1 MERGAG
7 ITLELLGLDI
17 FQVTILAALQ
27 GATEFL
33 PISSSGHLILPS
45 LIFAWN
51 DQGLTFD
58 IAVHVG
64 TLFAVLVYF
73 RDDLQRLAFALTL
86 SVFQR
91 KHSEDSK
98 LAWMLLAA
106 TIPAGLSGLLFATQV
121 EQYGRSLILIGIT
134 SIFFGLLMF
143 VSDRSGSKQL
153 TLADMNWKTALLIGF
168 SQALA
173 LIPGTSRSGVTMT
186 AALFCN
192 LDRAAA
198 ARFSFLLAI
207 PIIIALGLLRGIQLL
222 QTDTE
227 SVEWLVLLYAIFIS
241 AVVAYLCIHYFLQ
254 LIERIGFLPFVI
266 YRVLLGIAL
275 ILLAL

>member
-1 MERGAG
+1 MGRGVG
-7 ITLELLGLDI
+7 ITLELQGLGF
-17 FQVTILAALQ
+17 FQVTILAVLQ

-33 PISSSGHLILPS
+33 PVSSSGHLILPS
-45 LIFAWN
+45 LLFAWH

-58 IAVHVG
+58 VAVHVG
-64 TLFAVLVYF
+64 TLFAVLIYF
-73 RDDLQRLAFALTL
+73 RDELQRLVFALIL

-91 KHSEDSK
+91 KNSEDSK

-106 TIPAGLSGLLFATQV
+106 TIPAGLSGLLLASQV
-121 EQYGRSLILIGIT
+121 EQYSRSLILIGVT
-134 SIFFGLLMF
+134 SIGFGLLLF
-143 VSDRSGSKQL
+143 VSDRFGSKQR

-168 SQALA
+168 SQVLA

-207 PIIIALGLLRGIQLL
+207 PIITASGLLRGIQLL
-222 QTDTE
+222 QAETE
-227 SVEWLVLLYAIFIS
+227 SVEWFVLLYAIFIS
-241 AVVAYLCIHYFLQ
+241 AVVAYLCIRYFLQ
-254 LIERIGFLPFVI
+254 LIERFGFLPFVI

>member
-1 MERGAG
+1 MERGGG
-7 ITLELLGLDI
+7 ITLELLGLDF
-17 FQVTILAALQ
+17 FQVTILAVLQ

-73 RDDLQRLAFALTL
+73 RDDLQRLVFALTL

-134 SIFFGLLMF
+134 SIVFGLLLF

-168 SQALA
+168 SQVLA

-207 PIIIALGLLRGIQLL
+207 PIIAASGLLRGIQLL

>member
-7 ITLELLGLDI
+7 ITVELQGLDF

-45 LIFAWN
+45 LLFAWN

-58 IAVHVG
+58 VAVHVG
-64 TLFAVLVYF
+64 TLFAVLIYF
-73 RDDLQRLAFALTL
+73 KDDLQRLVLALTM
-86 SVFQR
+86 SVYRREQ
-91 KHSEDSK
+91 SQDSK

-106 TIPAGLSGLLFATQV
+106 TIPAGLSGLLFASQV
-121 EQYGRSLILIGIT
+121 EQYGRSLLLIGIT
-134 SIFFGLLMF
+134 SIGFGLLLL
-143 VSDRSGSKQL
+143 VSDRIGNKQR
-153 TLADMNWKTALLIGF
+153 TLADMNWKKALLIGF
-168 SQALA
+168 AQILA

-207 PIIIALGLLRGIQLL
+207 PIIAASGLLRGIQLL
-222 QTDTE
+222 RDGTE

-254 LIERIGFLPFVI
+254 LIERFGFLPFVI

-275 ILLAL
+275 ILFAL

>member
-1 MERGAG
+1 MGRGVG
-7 ITLELLGLDI
+7 ITLELQGLGF
-17 FQVTILAALQ
+17 FQVTILAVLQ

-33 PISSSGHLILPS
+33 PVSSSGHLILPS
-45 LIFAWN
+45 LLFAWD

-58 IAVHVG
+58 VAVHVG
-64 TLFAVLVYF
+64 TLFAVLIYF
-73 RDDLQRLAFALTL
+73 KDELQRLVFALIL

-91 KHSEDSK
+91 KNSEDSK

-106 TIPAGLSGLLFATQV
+106 TIPAGLSGLLLASQV
-121 EQYGRSLILIGIT
+121 EQYSRSLILIGVT
-134 SIFFGLLMF
+134 SIGFGLLLF
-143 VSDRSGSKQL
+143 VSDRFGSKQR

-168 SQALA
+168 SQVLA

-198 ARFSFLLAI
+198 VRFSFLLAI
-207 PIIIALGLLRGIQLL
+207 PIITASGLLRGIQLL
-222 QTDTE
+222 QAETE
-227 SVEWLVLLYAIFIS
+227 SVEWFVLLYAIFIS
-241 AVVAYLCIHYFLQ
+241 AVVAYLCIRYFLQ
-254 LIERIGFLPFVI
+254 LIERFGFLPFVI

>member
-1 MERGAG
+1 MEGGVG
-7 ITLELLGLDI
+7 IILELLGLDF
-17 FQVTILAALQ
+17 FQVTILAVLQ

-45 LIFAWN
+45 LIFSMK

-73 RDDLQRLAFALTL
+73 RDDLQRLVFALTL

-121 EQYGRSLILIGIT
+121 EQYARSLILIGFT
-134 SIFFGLLMF
+134 SIIFGLLLF

-168 SQALA
+168 SQVLA

-207 PIIIALGLLRGIQLL
+207 PIITASGLLRGIQLL

-227 SVEWLVLLYAIFIS
+227 SVGWLVLLYAIFIS

>member
-1 MERGAG
+1 MGRGVG
-7 ITLELLGLDI
+7 ITLELQGLDF
-17 FQVTILAALQ
+17 FQVTILAVLQ

-33 PISSSGHLILPS
+33 PVSSSGHLILPS
-45 LIFAWN
+45 LLFAWH

-58 IAVHVG
+58 VAVHVG
-64 TLFAVLVYF
+64 TLFAVLIYF
-73 RDDLQRLAFALTL
+73 RDELQRLVFALIL

-91 KHSEDSK
+91 KNSEDSK

-106 TIPAGLSGLLFATQV
+106 TIPAGLSGLLLASQV
-121 EQYGRSLILIGIT
+121 EQYSRSLILIGVT
-134 SIFFGLLMF
+134 SIGFGLLLF
-143 VSDRSGSKQL
+143 VSDRFGSKQR

-168 SQALA
+168 SQVLA

-198 ARFSFLLAI
+198 VRFSFLLAI
-207 PIIIALGLLRGIQLL
+207 PIITASGLLRGIQLL
-222 QTDTE
+222 QADTE
-227 SVEWLVLLYAIFIS
+227 SVEWFVLLYAIFIS
-241 AVVAYLCIHYFLQ
+241 AVVAYLCIRYFLQ
-254 LIERIGFLPFVI
+254 LIERFGFLPFVI

>member
-1 MERGAG
+1 MERGVG

-73 RDDLQRLAFALTL
+73 RDDLQRLVFALTL

-207 PIIIALGLLRGIQLL
+207 PIIIASGLLRGIQLL

>member
-1 MERGAG
+1 ME
-7 ITLELLGLDI
+7 LQELDFL
-17 FQVTILAALQ
+17 QVTFLAVLQ

-45 LIFAWN
+45 LLFAWN

-58 IAVHVG
+58 VAVHVG
-64 TLFAVLVYF
+64 TLLAVMVYF
-73 RDDLQRLAFALTL
+73 RYDLQLLFIGLTL

-91 KHSEDSK
+91 QHTKDSK

-106 TIPAGLSGLLFATQV
+106 TIPAGLSGLLFASQV
-121 EQYGRSLILIGIT
+121 QLYGRSLILIGVT
-134 SIFFGLLMF
+134 SIWFGLLLF
-143 VSDRSGSKQL
+143 VSDRFSKKQRS
-153 TLADMNWKTALLIGF
+153 LADIHWKTALLIGF
-168 SQALA
+168 SQVFA

-207 PIIIALGLLRGIQLL
+207 PIIAASGLLRGIELFQIG
-222 QTDTE
+222 TD
-227 SVEWLVLLYAIFIS
+227 SADWRMLLYAILVS
-241 AVVAYLCIHYFLQ
+241 AVVAYSCIHYFLR
-254 LIERIGFLPFVI
+254 LIEKIGFLPFVI

-275 ILLAL
+275 ILVAS

>member
-1 MERGAG
+1 
-7 ITLELLGLDI
+7 LELQGLDF
-17 FQVTILAALQ
+17 FQVTILAVLQ

-33 PISSSGHLILPS
+33 PVSSSGHLILPS
-45 LIFAWN
+45 LLFAWH

-58 IAVHVG
+58 VAVHVG
-64 TLFAVLVYF
+64 TLFAVLIYF
-73 RDDLQRLAFALTL
+73 RDELQRLVFALIL

-91 KHSEDSK
+91 KNSEDSK

-106 TIPAGLSGLLFATQV
+106 TIPAGLSGLLLASQV
-121 EQYGRSLILIGIT
+121 EEYSRSLILIGVT
-134 SIFFGLLMF
+134 SIGFGLLLF
-143 VSDRSGSKQL
+143 VSDRFGSKQR

-207 PIIIALGLLRGIQLL
+207 PIITASGLLRGIQLL
-222 QTDTE
+222 QADTE
-227 SVEWLVLLYAIFIS
+227 SVEWFVLLYAIFIS
-241 AVVAYLCIHYFLQ
+241 AVVAYLCIRYFLQ
-254 LIERIGFLPFVI
+254 LIERFGFLPFVI

>member
-7 ITLELLGLDI
+7 ITVELQGLDF

-45 LIFAWN
+45 LLFAWN

-58 IAVHVG
+58 VAVHVG
-64 TLFAVLVYF
+64 TLFAVLIYF
-73 RDDLQRLAFALTL
+73 KDDLQRLVLALTM
-86 SVFQR
+86 SVYRREQ
-91 KHSEDSK
+91 SQDSK

-106 TIPAGLSGLLFATQV
+106 TIPAGFSGLLFASQV
-121 EQYGRSLILIGIT
+121 EQYGRSLLLIGIT
-134 SIFFGLLMF
+134 SIGFGLLLL
-143 VSDRSGSKQL
+143 VSDRIGNKQR

-168 SQALA
+168 AQILA

-207 PIIIALGLLRGIQLL
+207 PIIAASGLLRGIQLL
-222 QTDTE
+222 RDGKE

-254 LIERIGFLPFVI
+254 LIERFGFLPFVI

-275 ILLAL
+275 ILFAL

>member
-1 MERGAG
+1 MERGVG
-7 ITLELLGLDI
+7 ITLELQELDF
-17 FQVTILAALQ
+17 FQITILAVLQ

-45 LIFAWN
+45 LLFAWN

-58 IAVHVG
+58 VAVHVG
-64 TLFAVLVYF
+64 TLFAVLIYF
-73 RDDLQRLAFALTL
+73 RDDLQRLVLALT
-86 SVFQR
+86 SSIFR
-91 KHSEDSK
+91 REHSNDSK

-106 TIPAGLSGLLFATQV
+106 TIPAGLSGLLLASQV
-121 EQYGRSLILIGIT
+121 EQYGRSLMLIGVT
-134 SIFFGLLMF
+134 SIVFGLLLF
-143 VSDRSGSKQL
+143 VSDHFGSKQRTL
-153 TLADMNWKTALLIGF
+153 TDMNWKTALLIGF
-168 SQALA
+168 SQVLA

-207 PIIIALGLLRGIQLL
+207 PIITASGLLRGIQLL
-222 QTDTE
+222 QEGTE

-254 LIERIGFLPFVI
+254 LIARVGFLPFVI

-275 ILLAL
+275 IVLAL

>member
-7 ITLELLGLDI
+7 ITLELQGLDF
-17 FQVTILAALQ
+17 FQVTILAVLQ

-45 LIFAWN
+45 LLFSWN
-51 DQGLTFD
+51 DQCLTFD
-58 IAVHVG
+58 VAVHVG
-64 TLFAVLVYF
+64 TLFAVLIYF
-73 RDDLQRLAFALTL
+73 RDDLQRLVFALTL
-86 SVFQR
+86 SIFQR

-106 TIPAGLSGLLFATQV
+106 TIPAGLCGLLFASQV
-121 EQYGRSLILIGIT
+121 EQYGRSLILIGTT
-134 SIFFGLLMF
+134 SIGFGLLLF
-143 VSDRSGSKQL
+143 VSDRRGSKQL

-168 SQALA
+168 SQILA

-207 PIIIALGLLRGIQLL
+207 PIITASGLLRGIQLL
-222 QTDTE
+222 QADTE

-254 LIERIGFLPFVI
+254 LIERFGFLPFVI

-275 ILLAL
+275 IFLAL

>member
-1 MERGAG
+1 MGRGVG
-7 ITLELLGLDI
+7 ITLELQGLDF
-17 FQVTILAALQ
+17 FQVTILAVLQ

-33 PISSSGHLILPS
+33 PVSSSGHLILPS
-45 LIFAWN
+45 LLFAWN

-58 IAVHVG
+58 VAVHVG
-64 TLFAVLVYF
+64 TLFAVLIYF
-73 RDDLQRLAFALTL
+73 RDELQRLVFALIL

-91 KHSEDSK
+91 KNSEDSK

-106 TIPAGLSGLLFATQV
+106 TIPAGLSGLLLASQV
-121 EQYGRSLILIGIT
+121 EQYSRSLILIGVT
-134 SIFFGLLMF
+134 SIGFGLLLF
-143 VSDRSGSKQL
+143 VSDRFGSKQR

-168 SQALA
+168 SQVLA

-207 PIIIALGLLRGIQLL
+207 PIITASGLLRGIQLL
-222 QTDTE
+222 QADTE
-227 SVEWLVLLYAIFIS
+227 SVEWFVLLYAIFIS
-241 AVVAYLCIHYFLQ
+241 AVVAYLCIRYFLQ
-254 LIERIGFLPFVI
+254 LIERFGFLPFVI

>member
-1 MERGAG
+1 MGRGVG
-7 ITLELLGLDI
+7 ITLELQGLDF
-17 FQVTILAALQ
+17 FQVTILAVLQ

-33 PISSSGHLILPS
+33 PVSSSGHLILPS
-45 LIFAWN
+45 LLFAWH

-58 IAVHVG
+58 VAVHVG
-64 TLFAVLVYF
+64 TLFAVLIYF
-73 RDDLQRLAFALTL
+73 RDELQRLVFALIL

-91 KHSEDSK
+91 KNSEDSK

-106 TIPAGLSGLLFATQV
+106 TIPAGLSGLLLASQV
-121 EQYGRSLILIGIT
+121 EQYSRSLILIGVT
-134 SIFFGLLMF
+134 SIGFGLLLF
-143 VSDRSGSKQL
+143 VSDRFGSKQR

-168 SQALA
+168 SQVLA

-207 PIIIALGLLRGIQLL
+207 PIITASGLLRGIQLL
-222 QTDTE
+222 QAETE
-227 SVEWLVLLYAIFIS
+227 SVEWFVLLYAIFIS
-241 AVVAYLCIHYFLQ
+241 AVVAYLCIRYFLQ
-254 LIERIGFLPFVI
+254 LIERFGFLPFVI

>member
-1 MERGAG
+1 ME
-7 ITLELLGLDI
+7 LQGLDF

-45 LIFAWN
+45 LLFAWN

-58 IAVHVG
+58 VAVHVG
-64 TLFAVLVYF
+64 TLFAVLIYF
-73 RDDLQRLAFALTL
+73 KDDLQRLVLALTM
-86 SVFQR
+86 SVFRREQ
-91 KHSEDSK
+91 SQDSK
-98 LAWMLLAA
+98 LAWMLLVA
-106 TIPAGLSGLLFATQV
+106 TIPAGLSGLLFASQV
-121 EQYGRSLILIGIT
+121 EQYGRSLLLIGIT
-134 SIFFGLLMF
+134 SIGFGLLLL
-143 VSDRSGSKQL
+143 VSDRIGNKQR

-168 SQALA
+168 AQILA

-207 PIIIALGLLRGIQLL
+207 PIIAASGLLRGIQLL
-222 QTDTE
+222 RDGTE

-254 LIERIGFLPFVI
+254 LIERFGFLPFVI

-275 ILLAL
+275 TLFAL

>member
-1 MERGAG
+1 MGRGVG
-7 ITLELLGLDI
+7 ITLELQGLDF
-17 FQVTILAALQ
+17 FQVTILAVLQ

-33 PISSSGHLILPS
+33 PVSSSGHLILPS
-45 LIFAWN
+45 LLFAWN

-58 IAVHVG
+58 VAVHVG
-64 TLFAVLVYF
+64 TLFAVLIYF
-73 RDDLQRLAFALTL
+73 RDELQRLVFALIL

-91 KHSEDSK
+91 KNSEDSK

-106 TIPAGLSGLLFATQV
+106 TIPAGLSGLLLASQV
-121 EQYGRSLILIGIT
+121 EEYSRSLILIGVT
-134 SIFFGLLMF
+134 SIGFGLLLF
-143 VSDRSGSKQL
+143 VSDRFGSKQR

-168 SQALA
+168 SQVLA

-192 LDRAAA
+192 LDRAAT

-207 PIIIALGLLRGIQLL
+207 PIITASGLLRGIQLL
-222 QTDTE
+222 QADTE

-241 AVVAYLCIHYFLQ
+241 AVVAYLCIRYFLQ
-254 LIERIGFLPFVI
+254 LIERFGFLPFVI

>member
-7 ITLELLGLDI
+7 ITVELQGLDF

-45 LIFAWN
+45 LLFAWN

-58 IAVHVG
+58 VAVHVG
-64 TLFAVLVYF
+64 TLFAVLIYF
-73 RDDLQRLAFALTL
+73 KDDLQRLVLALTM
-86 SVFQR
+86 SVFRREQ
-91 KHSEDSK
+91 SQDSK

-106 TIPAGLSGLLFATQV
+106 TIPAGLSGLLFASQV
-121 EQYGRSLILIGIT
+121 EQYGRSLLLIGIT
-134 SIFFGLLMF
+134 SIGFGLLLL
-143 VSDRSGSKQL
+143 VSDRIGNKQR

-168 SQALA
+168 AQILA

-207 PIIIALGLLRGIQLL
+207 PIIAASGLLRGIQLL
-222 QTDTE
+222 RDGTE

-254 LIERIGFLPFVI
+254 LIERFGFLPFVI

>member
-1 MERGAG
+1 MERGGG
-7 ITLELLGLDI
+7 ITLGLLGLDF
-17 FQVTILAALQ
+17 FQVTILAVLQ

-64 TLFAVLVYF
+64 ALFAVLVYF
-73 RDDLQRLAFALTL
+73 RDDLQRLVFALTL

-121 EQYGRSLILIGIT
+121 EQYARSLILIGFT
-134 SIFFGLLMF
+134 SIIFGLLLF

-168 SQALA
+168 SQVLA

-207 PIIIALGLLRGIQLL
+207 PIIAASGLLRGIQFL

-227 SVEWLVLLYAIFIS
+227 SVEWIVLLYAIFIS

>member
-1 MERGAG
+1 MGRGVG
-7 ITLELLGLDI
+7 ITLELQGLDF
-17 FQVTILAALQ
+17 FQVTILAVLQ

-33 PISSSGHLILPS
+33 PVSSSGHLILPS
-45 LIFAWN
+45 LLFAWH

-58 IAVHVG
+58 VAVHVG
-64 TLFAVLVYF
+64 TLFAVLIYF
-73 RDDLQRLAFALTL
+73 RDELQRLVFALIL

-91 KHSEDSK
+91 KKSEDSK

-106 TIPAGLSGLLFATQV
+106 TIPAGLSGLLLASQV
-121 EQYGRSLILIGIT
+121 EQYSRSLILIGVT
-134 SIFFGLLMF
+134 SIGFGLLLF
-143 VSDRSGSKQL
+143 VSDRFGSKQR

-168 SQALA
+168 SQVLA

-207 PIIIALGLLRGIQLL
+207 PIITASGLLRGIQLL
-222 QTDTE
+222 QADTE
-227 SVEWLVLLYAIFIS
+227 SVEWFVLLYAIFIS
-241 AVVAYLCIHYFLQ
+241 AVVAYLCIRYFLQ
-254 LIERIGFLPFVI
+254 LIERFGFLPFVI

>member
-1 MERGAG
+1 MGRGVG
-7 ITLELLGLDI
+7 ITLELQGLDF
-17 FQVTILAALQ
+17 FQVTILAVLQ

-33 PISSSGHLILPS
+33 PVSSSGHLILPS
-45 LIFAWN
+45 LLFAWH

-58 IAVHVG
+58 VAVHVG
-64 TLFAVLVYF
+64 TLFAVLIYF
-73 RDDLQRLAFALTL
+73 RDELQRLVFALIL

-91 KHSEDSK
+91 KNSEDSK

-106 TIPAGLSGLLFATQV
+106 TIPAGLSGLLLASQV
-121 EQYGRSLILIGIT
+121 EEYSRSLILIGVT
-134 SIFFGLLMF
+134 SIGFGLLLF
-143 VSDRSGSKQL
+143 VSDRFGSKQR

-168 SQALA
+168 SQVLA

-207 PIIIALGLLRGIQLL
+207 PIITASGLLRGIQLL
-222 QTDTE
+222 QADTE
-227 SVEWLVLLYAIFIS
+227 SVEWFVLLYAIFIS
-241 AVVAYLCIHYFLQ
+241 AVVAYLCIRYFLQ
-254 LIERIGFLPFVI
+254 LIERFGFLPFVI

>member
-1 MERGAG
+1 MGRGVG
-7 ITLELLGLDI
+7 ITLELQGLDF
-17 FQVTILAALQ
+17 FQVTILAVLQ

-45 LIFAWN
+45 LLFAWN

-58 IAVHVG
+58 VAVHVG
-64 TLFAVLVYF
+64 TLFAVLIYF
-73 RDDLQRLAFALTL
+73 RDDLQRLVLALTSSL
-86 SVFQR
+86 FQR
-91 KHSEDSK
+91 KHSVDSK

-106 TIPAGLSGLLFATQV
+106 TIPAGLCGLLFASQV

-134 SIFFGLLMF
+134 SIGFGLLLF
-143 VSDRSGSKQL
+143 VSDRWGNKQR

-168 SQALA
+168 AQVLA

-192 LDRAAA
+192 LNRAAA

-207 PIIIALGLLRGIQLL
+207 PIITASGLLRGIQLL
-222 QTDTE
+222 QADTE

-254 LIERIGFLPFVI
+254 LIERFGFLPFVI

-275 ILLAL
+275 IFLAL

>member
-1 MERGAG
+1 MGRGVG
-7 ITLELLGLDI
+7 ITLELQGLGF
-17 FQVTILAALQ
+17 FQVTILAVLQ

-33 PISSSGHLILPS
+33 PVSSSGHLILPS
-45 LIFAWN
+45 LLFAWD

-58 IAVHVG
+58 VAVHVG
-64 TLFAVLVYF
+64 TLFAVLIYF
-73 RDDLQRLAFALTL
+73 KDELQRLVFALIL

-91 KHSEDSK
+91 KNSEDSK

-106 TIPAGLSGLLFATQV
+106 TIPAGLSGLLLASQV
-121 EQYGRSLILIGIT
+121 EQYSRSLILIGVT
-134 SIFFGLLMF
+134 SIGFGLLLF
-143 VSDRSGSKQL
+143 VSDRFGSKQR

-168 SQALA
+168 SQVLA

-192 LDRAAA
+192 LDRAAT

-207 PIIIALGLLRGIQLL
+207 PIITASGLLRGIQLL
-222 QTDTE
+222 KADTE
-227 SVEWLVLLYAIFIS
+227 SVEWFVLLYAIFIS
-241 AVVAYLCIHYFLQ
+241 AVVAYLCIRYFLQ
-254 LIERIGFLPFVI
+254 LIERFGFLPFVI

>member
-1 MERGAG
+1 MGRGVG
-7 ITLELLGLDI
+7 ITLELQGLGF
-17 FQVTILAALQ
+17 FQVTILAVLQ

-33 PISSSGHLILPS
+33 PVSSSGHLILPS
-45 LIFAWN
+45 LLFAWH

-58 IAVHVG
+58 VAVHVG
-64 TLFAVLVYF
+64 TLFAVLIYF
-73 RDDLQRLAFALTL
+73 RDELQRLVFALIL

-91 KHSEDSK
+91 KNSEDSK

-106 TIPAGLSGLLFATQV
+106 TIPAGLSGLLLASQV
-121 EQYGRSLILIGIT
+121 EQYSRSLILIGVT
-134 SIFFGLLMF
+134 SIGFGLLLF
-143 VSDRSGSKQL
+143 VSDRFGSKQR

-168 SQALA
+168 SQVLA

-207 PIIIALGLLRGIQLL
+207 PIITASGLLRGIQLL
-222 QTDTE
+222 QADTE
-227 SVEWLVLLYAIFIS
+227 SVEWFVLLYAIFIS
-241 AVVAYLCIHYFLQ
+241 AVVAYLCIRYFLQ
-254 LIERIGFLPFVI
+254 LIERFGFLPFVI

>member
-1 MERGAG
+1 MGRGVG
-7 ITLELLGLDI
+7 ITLELQGLDF
-17 FQVTILAALQ
+17 FQVTILAVLQ

-33 PISSSGHLILPS
+33 PVSSSGHLILPS
-45 LIFAWN
+45 LLFAWH

-58 IAVHVG
+58 VAVHVG
-64 TLFAVLVYF
+64 TLFAVLIYF
-73 RDDLQRLAFALTL
+73 RDELQRLVFALIL

-91 KHSEDSK
+91 KNSEDSK

-106 TIPAGLSGLLFATQV
+106 TIPAGLSGLLLASQV
-121 EQYGRSLILIGIT
+121 EQYSRSLILIGVT
-134 SIFFGLLMF
+134 SIGFGLLLF
-143 VSDRSGSKQL
+143 VSDRFGSKQR

-192 LDRAAA
+192 LDRAAT

-207 PIIIALGLLRGIQLL
+207 PIITASGLLRGIQLL
-222 QTDTE
+222 QADTE

-241 AVVAYLCIHYFLQ
+241 AVVAYLCIRYFLQ
-254 LIERIGFLPFVI
+254 LIERFGFLPFVI

>member
-1 MERGAG
+1 MERGVG
-7 ITLELLGLDI
+7 ITLELLGLDF
-17 FQVTILAALQ
+17 FQVTILAVLQ

-73 RDDLQRLAFALTL
+73 RDDLQRLVFALTL

-134 SIFFGLLMF
+134 SIVFGLLLF

-168 SQALA
+168 SQVLA

-207 PIIIALGLLRGIQLL
+207 PIIAASGLLRGIQFL

-266 YRVLLGIAL
+266 YRVLLGIVL

>member
-1 MERGAG
+1 MGRGVG
-7 ITLELLGLDI
+7 ITLEIQGLDF
-17 FQVTILAALQ
+17 FQVTILAVLQ

-33 PISSSGHLILPS
+33 PVSSSGHLILPS
-45 LIFAWN
+45 LLFAWN

-58 IAVHVG
+58 VAVHVG
-64 TLFAVLVYF
+64 TLFAVLIYF
-73 RDDLQRLAFALTL
+73 RDDLQRLVLALIL

-98 LAWMLLAA
+98 FALMLLTA
-106 TIPAGLSGLLFATQV
+106 TIPAGLSGLLLASQI
-121 EQYGRSLILIGIT
+121 EQYGRSLILIGVT
-134 SIFFGLLMF
+134 SIGFGLLLF
-143 VSDRSGSKQL
+143 VSDRFGSKQR

-168 SQALA
+168 SQVLA

-192 LDRAAA
+192 LDRAAT

-207 PIIIALGLLRGIQLL
+207 PIITASGMLRGIQLL
-222 QTDTE
+222 QADTE
-227 SVEWLVLLYAIFIS
+227 SIEWLVLLYAIFIS
-241 AVVAYLCIHYFLQ
+241 AVVAYLCIRYFLQ
-254 LIERIGFLPFVI
+254 LIERFGFLPFVI